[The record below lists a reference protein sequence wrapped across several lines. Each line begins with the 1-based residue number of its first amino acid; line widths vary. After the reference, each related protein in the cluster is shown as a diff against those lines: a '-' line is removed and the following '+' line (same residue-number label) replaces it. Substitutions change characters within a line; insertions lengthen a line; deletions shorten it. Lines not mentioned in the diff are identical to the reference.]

1 MGADFII
8 HTVDSHGGFTRWI
21 HTVGSAWIDGSHGER
36 DILRSCYEN
45 FLSLAETLHR
55 KSIAF
60 PLIATVVYGFSEGRG
75 VEYCTCGNREFPADT
90 RDESRLVV
98 FDRKARKL
106 SEQLVDGIEQYIDEH
121 SARMLRDV
129 EYGVPVLDMRRC
141 ITTKQTEP
149 EEIADEALS
158 WGHIKRVL

>member
-1 MGADFII
+1 
-8 HTVDSHGGFTRWI
+8 
-21 HTVGSAWIDGSHGER
+21 
-36 DILRSCYEN
+36 
-45 FLSLAETLHR
+45 
-55 KSIAF
+55 
-60 PLIATVVYGFSEGRG
+60 
-75 VEYCTCGNREFPADT
+75 
-90 RDESRLVV
+90 V

-149 EEIADEALS
+149 EEIADEALP